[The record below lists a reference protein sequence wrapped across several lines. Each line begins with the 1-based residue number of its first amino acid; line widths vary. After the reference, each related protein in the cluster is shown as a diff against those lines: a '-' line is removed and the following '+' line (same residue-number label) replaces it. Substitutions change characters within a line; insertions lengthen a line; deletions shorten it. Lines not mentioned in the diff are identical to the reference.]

1 MKRYLPLL
9 VALFG
14 LLILQPI
21 VVSLYSA
28 NVPLNF
34 LIYVILPT
42 AIFAAGPGKSLMTIT
57 AALTLA
63 VVVTRLAY
71 GSSSNVNL
79 LLLSHGLSFVLM
91 AFVAGAIGHR
101 VFRAREV
108 SADTIAGAVC
118 LYLVIG
124 AAWSFFYYFL
134 QVAAPGSMMAL
145 PIVSRGSVAP
155 APLEQYRFWEM
166 TYFSMSALS
175 TMGFLSTEPI
185 TALARQL
192 AVIEAIM
199 GQLYIAVVIA
209 RIVALSTAEAMKGPM
224 AE

>member
-1 MKRYLPLL
+1 
-9 VALFG
+9 
-14 LLILQPI
+14 
-21 VVSLYSA
+21 
-28 NVPLNF
+28 
-34 LIYVILPT
+34 
-42 AIFAAGPGKSLMTIT
+42 
-57 AALTLA
+57 
-63 VVVTRLAY
+63 
-71 GSSSNVNL
+71 
-79 LLLSHGLSFVLM
+79 
-91 AFVAGAIGHR
+91 
-101 VFRAREV
+101 
-108 SADTIAGAVC
+108 
-118 LYLVIG
+118 
-124 AAWSFFYYFL
+124 
-134 QVAAPGSMMAL
+134 MMAL